1 MVNVVDSTFN
11 EYAYRET
18 NSQLAR
24 ENNELKQQLSNAI
37 ADNSHKIE
45 ELHRKDVEIN
55 ELKTQISDLKAIKQ
69 KYNLIVNIVCDL
81 NTNGSRIAIEAARN
95 PLSIA
100 RPSNVTL
107 GGSTFSCSSSDS
119 RISIREGRR
128 RNTALLPIEARKD
141 DDLRDDE
148 QRSSCVLHDESNN
161 QQDGDCN
168 ESSNDGVSNEG
179 DRTLPP
185 RLLDRISEHSEEE
198 LDSLPSRDNSYSNS
212 LDPPEVTS
220 VTPLKEIG
228 EIPHTPSVFNCLDT
242 IRQNDCNHDPDLDN
256 PQQSP
261 DSFLP
266 HETSH
271 KTTDKNN
278 NTNTLERASETA
290 SKPIVDTN
298 EQNGLRNTTNFNSPI
313 QPIGRSN
320 KNNKNQD
327 MFQSTPVQRKTRSN
341 QPAQSIVNAMFVEI
355 SQIKTIEDQ
364 ENFKIVPMDKSLSEN
379 VTAAKGRKRQ
389 AAKRPIPQNPEPPR
403 YNLRKRC
410 KKNAQD

>member
-45 ELHRKDVEIN
+45 ELHRKDVQIN
-55 ELKTQISDLKAIKQ
+55 ELRSQINDLNAIKR
-69 KYNLIVNIVCDL
+69 KYNLIVNVVCDL
-81 NTNGSRIAIEAARN
+81 NANGSRIAIEAARN
-95 PLSIA
+95 PLSLA
-100 RPSNVTL
+100 RPSNATL
-107 GGSTFSCSSSDS
+107 GGSTFSCSSSES
-119 RISIREGRR
+119 RISICEGRR
-128 RNTALLPIEARKD
+128 KNTALLPIEARKD
-141 DDLRDDE
+141 DE
-148 QRSSCVLHDESNN
+148 QPSNCVLCDESGDK
-161 QQDGDCN
+161 QQGGDCN
-168 ESSNDGVSNEG
+168 ENSDDDNSIEG

-185 RLLDRISEHSEEE
+185 RLLLDRISERSEEE
-198 LDSLPSRDNSYSNS
+198 LDSLPSGDNSYSDS

-220 VTPLKEIG
+220 VTPLKERG

-242 IRQNDCNHDPDLDN
+242 IRPNDCNHDPDLDN

-278 NTNTLERASETA
+278 NTNTVERASEIA
-290 SKPIVDTN
+290 SKPSVESN

-320 KNNKNQD
+320 KINKNQD
-327 MFQSTPVQRKTRSN
+327 MFQSTPVQNKTRSN
-341 QPAQSIVNAMFVEI
+341 QPAQSLVNAMFVEI
-355 SQIKTIEDQ
+355 SQIRTTEDQ
-364 ENFKIVPMDKSLSEN
+364 ENFKIVQVDKGLSET
-379 VTAAKGRKRQ
+379 VTTAKGKKRQ
-389 AAKRPIPQNPEPPR
+389 AAKRAIPQNPEPPR